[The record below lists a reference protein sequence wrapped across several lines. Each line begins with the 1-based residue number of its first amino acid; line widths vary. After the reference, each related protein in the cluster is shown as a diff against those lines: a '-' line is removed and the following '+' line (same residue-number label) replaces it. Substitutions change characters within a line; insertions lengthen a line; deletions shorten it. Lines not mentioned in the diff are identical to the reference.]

1 MRRLTLGP
9 LFFHWPADQKRDF
22 YFRIAD
28 VPEIAT
34 VYLGEVICSKRIPF
48 FEREIPKVK
57 ERLERAG
64 KTVVLSTLSEV
75 TVPLDRRAIRGVCEV
90 AECEIEVND
99 AAALWAMDER
109 PFRIGQFF
117 NCYNEEA
124 LRYLAGRGATHV
136 CLPPEL
142 PEPSIAAMAGAAAE
156 LGIGIETQVFGRVS
170 LALSARCYHARA
182 HGRIKDNCQFV
193 CERDPDGLDLKTVEG
208 REFLS
213 INGIQTLSH
222 SYQNLSREVGGL
234 RDLGITDFRL
244 SPHSCDMG
252 AVAAVFAGLLEGTQG
267 AEEADRR
274 LETLLPAAAFSNG
287 FMHGLP
293 GYLRV

>member
-1 MRRLTLGP
+1 MSRLTLGP
-9 LFFHWPADQKRDF
+9 LFFHWPAEQKREF
-22 YFRIAD
+22 YFRVAD
-28 VPEIAT
+28 MPEIET
-34 VYLGEVICSKRIPF
+34 VYLGETICSKRIPF
-48 FEREIPKVK
+48 FARELPGIR
-57 ERLERAG
+57 ERLEAAG

-75 TVPLDRRAIRGVCEV
+75 TVPLDRRAVRDVCEV
-90 AECEIEVND
+90 AGCQIEVND

-124 LRYLAGRGATHV
+124 LRYLVGRGATHV

-142 PEPSIAAMAGAAAE
+142 PEESVVKMTGAAAE
-156 LGIGIETQVFGRVS
+156 LGIGIEVQVFGRVS

-182 HGRIKDNCQFV
+182 HGRTKDNCQFV
-193 CERDPDGLDLKTVEG
+193 CERDPDGLDLRTVEG
-208 REFLS
+208 GNFLA

-222 SYQNLSREVGGL
+222 TYQNLSREVG
-234 RDLGITDFRL
+234 DLKAMGVTDFRL

-252 AVAAVFAGLLEGTQG
+252 AVARVFAGLLDGS
-267 AEEADRR
+267 ADAAVADSQ
-274 LETLLPAAAFSNG
+274 LGSLLPAAAFANG
-287 FMHGLP
+287 FHHSQP

>member
-1 MRRLTLGP
+1 MPRLTLGP
-9 LFFHWPADQKRDF
+9 LFFHWPAEQKREF

-28 VPEIAT
+28 VPQIAT

-48 FEREIPKVK
+48 FEREIPQVK
-57 ERLERAG
+57 ERLEDSG

-75 TVPLDRRAIRGVCEV
+75 TVPLDRRAIRDVCDV
-90 AECEIEVND
+90 AGCEIEVND
-99 AAALWAMDER
+99 AAALWAMDGR

-142 PEPSIAAMAGAAAE
+142 PQDSVAAMAAAASE
-156 LGIGIETQVFGRVS
+156 LGIGIEAQVFGRVS

-182 HGRIKDNCQFV
+182 HGRAKDNCQFV
-193 CERDPDGLDLKTVEG
+193 CERDPDGLDLQTIEG

-222 SYQNLSREVGGL
+222 TYQNLSREID
-234 RDLGITDFRL
+234 DLGDMGVTDLRL

-252 AVAAVFAGLLEGTQG
+252 AVAQVFASLLDGS
-267 AEEADRR
+267 ANPVEADRR
-274 LETLLPAAAFSNG
+274 LEALVPSAAFANG
-287 FMHGLP
+287 FHHGQP